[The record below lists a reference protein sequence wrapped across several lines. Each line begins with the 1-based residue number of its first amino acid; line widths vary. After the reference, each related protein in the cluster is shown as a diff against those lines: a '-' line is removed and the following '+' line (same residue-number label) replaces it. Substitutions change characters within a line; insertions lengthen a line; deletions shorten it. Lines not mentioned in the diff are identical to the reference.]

1 MTSRTVKAV
10 PLFVTL
16 RSEEAAS
23 FSAVLWTGPEALSC
37 LELKMA
43 DAPMVV
49 TSSTNL
55 RLWEETE
62 GEASF
67 EQTATARLVLWP
79 AETWNEAQ
87 N

>member
-10 PLFVTL
+10 PLFVIL

-23 FSAVLWTGPEALSC
+23 FSAALWTGPEALSC

-67 EQTATARLVLWP
+67 EQTATAQLFFWP
-79 AETWNEAQ
+79 AEMCNEA
-87 N
+87 

>member
-1 MTSRTVKAV
+1 MASRTVEAV

-23 FSAVLWTGPEALSC
+23 FSAALWTGPEALSC

-49 TSSTNL
+49 TLSTNL
-55 RLWEETE
+55 RLWEESE

-67 EQTATARLVLWP
+67 EQTATAQLFFWP
-79 AETWNEAQ
+79 AEMCNEA
-87 N
+87 